1 MVSWR
6 IALILPAIVVAL
18 SGCSWIP
25 TAGPFGHQVKGD
37 ATSTVG
43 PVGLAD
49 GPASIPY
56 ALVKLTPEI
65 VSVVARYEPRGLS
78 GVFPDKQA
86 PPSKIKFGVGDV
98 VSVSI
103 FEAAAG
109 GLFIPAEAGV
119 RPGNFVTI
127 PDQTVD
133 NDGNISIP
141 YAGLVKAAGKFNG
154 EIQQD
159 IVNRIK
165 NRAIE
170 PQVVVSLTQQRTSLV
185 SVNGEVNTPV
195 RYPAAAYGAQDRITD
210 AITRAGGIKGQG
222 YETWVMLYRGNR
234 RATVPFA
241 NLTYEPSNNI
251 YVQPGDRIY
260 VYREQQK
267 FLAFGAFG
275 GGATAIGGTFQQQGE
290 FMFDAWRINLAEA
303 VGKAGGVSDVQG
315 DPGSVFL
322 YRAEPRELAQQL
334 GVEVGKFTG
343 ELIPVIFNV
352 NFRNPGGYFLASNF
366 QMRNGD
372 IIFIANAESV
382 DVNKFLLSV
391 NNLIGTANNT
401 LILGQNGLI
410 LYNAIRAQQGA
421 GTANNAVVVGG
432 ATTTP

>member
-1 MVSWR
+1 MFRWR
-6 IALILPAIVVAL
+6 LAKALVLPTILVAL
-18 SGCSWIP
+18 GGCSWTP

-65 VSVVARYEPRGLS
+65 VSVVGRYEPRGLS
-78 GVFPDKQA
+78 GVFPDKQV
-86 PPSKIKFGVGDV
+86 PPSKIKFGIGDV

-133 NDGNISIP
+133 NDGNISVP
-141 YAGLVKAAGKFNG
+141 YAGLVKAAGKFNT

-195 RYPAAAYGAQDRITD
+195 RYPAA
-210 AITRAGGIKGQG
+210 
-222 YETWVMLYRGNR
+222 
-234 RATVPFA
+234 
-241 NLTYEPSNNI
+241 
-251 YVQPGDRIY
+251 
-260 VYREQQK
+260 
-267 FLAFGAFG
+267 
-275 GGATAIGGTFQQQGE
+275 
-290 FMFDAWRINLAEA
+290 
-303 VGKAGGVSDVQG
+303 
-315 DPGSVFL
+315 
-322 YRAEPRELAQQL
+322 
-334 GVEVGKFTG
+334 
-343 ELIPVIFNV
+343 
-352 NFRNPGGYFLASNF
+352 PGGRAASSRPHCAAGR
-366 QMRNGD
+366 QR
-372 IIFIANAESV
+372 
-382 DVNKFLLSV
+382 
-391 NNLIGTANNT
+391 
-401 LILGQNGLI
+401 LG
-410 LYNAIRAQQGA
+410 R
-421 GTANNAVVVGG
+421 VGCAASRLG
-432 ATTTP
+432 GRVTGCRSSG